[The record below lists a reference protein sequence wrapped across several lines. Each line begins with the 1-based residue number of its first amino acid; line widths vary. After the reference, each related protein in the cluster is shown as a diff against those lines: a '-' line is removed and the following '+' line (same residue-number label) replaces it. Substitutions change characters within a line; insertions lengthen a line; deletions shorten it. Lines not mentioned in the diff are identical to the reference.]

1 MNPDTVFYKELIDNL
16 YDGVYFVDR
25 DRRITYWNRGAERLT
40 GYGAGDVTG
49 SRCRDN
55 ILCHTDCDGL
65 SLCEELCPVAHTLE
79 DGVCREAE
87 VFLHH
92 RAGHRVPVNVRVSPI
107 RNGAGAIVGAVEI
120 FSDNSAR
127 LSDLQRIDELQQLVF
142 LDPLTGVANRR
153 YIQMYLQSKFDE
165 MFRYGWPFGVMLLD
179 LDHFKEIN
187 DSFGHQM
194 GDDLL
199 KMAARTLRNAVRS
212 YDLIGR
218 WGGEE
223 FIAVITNVKEDR
235 LHEMAE
241 RFRRLVEESSMTAG
255 DTIVRVTV
263 SIGATLATSDDTVG
277 SLLKRADE
285 LLYRSKGA
293 GRNCVTC
300 A

>member
-1 MNPDTVFYKELIDNL
+1 MKPDTTFYKELIDNL

-40 GYGAGDVTG
+40 GYGADNVTG

-55 ILCHTDCDGL
+55 ILCHTNNDGV
-65 SLCEELCPVAHTLE
+65 SLCEKLCPVANTLE

-87 VFLHH
+87 VFFHH
-92 RAGHRVPVNVRVSPI
+92 RDGHRVPVNVRVSPI
-107 RNGAGAIVGAVEI
+107 RNGDGMIVGAVEV

-127 LSDLQRIDELQQLVF
+127 VSDLQRIDELQQLVF

-165 MFRYGWPFGVMLLD
+165 MFRYGWPFGIMLLD

-223 FIAVITNVKEDR
+223 FIAIITNVKEKR
-235 LHEMAE
+235 LCEMAE
-241 RFRRLVEESSMTAG
+241 RLRRLVEESSMAI
-255 DTIVRVTV
+255 DDDIARVTV

-277 SLLKRADE
+277 SLLKRTDE